1 MASLAQGRVFTG
13 RQAVDMG
20 LADTLGGMQ
29 TAITLASDMAKLANA
44 PVEFIERDAS
54 GFSMMLMRLVRR
66 AMAQSG
72 MTDVLKSVLRNDYV
86 GAQRWQLHLKLKPIA
101 DFGGRRLGLC

>member
-1 MASLAQGRVFTG
+1 
-13 RQAVDMG
+13 MG

-29 TAITLASDMAKLANA
+29 TAITLASDMAKLPNA

-72 MTDVLKSVLRNDYV
+72 MTDVLKLAAPA
-86 GAQRWQLHLKLKPIA
+86 AQTLLPVERLKQTSSGEMPTYA
-101 DFGGRRLGLC
+101 HCLCSAQ